1 MKRARLFAGTPK
13 LFLSGRDRSR
23 PVRFENNELHD
34 IADMSRPCPY
44 DNNCP
49 LIVSSKTERAALA
62 PSPMAMTICL

>member
-34 IADMSRPCPY
+34 IADRSRPVPTT
-44 DNNCP
+44 
-49 LIVSSKTERAALA
+49 ITA
-62 PSPMAMTICL
+62 P